1 MLPRARDQCYDLKKN
16 IFAEELAFLTQNL
29 LIVYKYQRSPTYRV
43 ARHFH
48 TKNGNLGIF
57 YKFLGMETVGIFHGH
72 LVYLIAILTY
82 FMAFLLYFM
91 AILVYLWPICYIFL
105 LLDWLYQEQSGN
117 PVV

>member
-1 MLPRARDQCYDLKKN
+1 
-16 IFAEELAFLTQNL
+16 
-29 LIVYKYQRSPTYRV
+29 
-43 ARHFH
+43 
-48 TKNGNLGIF
+48 
-57 YKFLGMETVGIFHGH
+57 METVGIFHGH